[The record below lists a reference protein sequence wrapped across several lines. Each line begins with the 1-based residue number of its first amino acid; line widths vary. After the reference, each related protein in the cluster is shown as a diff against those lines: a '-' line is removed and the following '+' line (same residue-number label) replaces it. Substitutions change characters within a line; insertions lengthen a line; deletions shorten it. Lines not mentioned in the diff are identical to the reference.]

1 MLTNQ
6 SDSFIKQSSIAP
18 IIAMLAVTVMLEM
31 ARSVHYLFFHT
42 MVEVFAVI
50 VSLSIF
56 ILTWT
61 SHRYLSGGY
70 LVMLGA
76 AYGAIGLV
84 DVFHALTF
92 KGMNLFP
99 GVTLNFTNQ
108 FWLTARFLEAVALL
122 CAPLTINRKPD
133 FLYTSAAFFMFATVA
148 CVAVVYQWFPA
159 TYIEG
164 IGLSPFKIY
173 SEYVIIT
180 IMAVGLILLIQR
192 KSQFEPKIFRLLTA
206 SLLLAIA
213 AETCF
218 TQYVGFYD
226 LSHALGHYFRF
237 SSVILAFAAIV
248 ISGVREPLAFQF
260 REIND
265 RQQKLEI
272 LNSKLAESEAHLK
285 LAQHVGKMGSW
296 HFDIP
301 ESKLTWSE
309 EIYRMF
315 GEPLD
320 KTISFEVFTSHIHPD
335 DLAAVLSTWDR
346 ALQGAPYDIEHR
358 VRVRDGVRWVNEV
371 AEVTFS
377 PSGTPLFAMGT
388 VQDITERKQMEEQIR
403 NLAFYDTLTQL
414 PNRRLLND
422 RLDHAM
428 SASKRSG
435 HYGALMF
442 LDLDNFKPLNDLYGH
457 AVGDS
462 LLIEVARRISGC
474 VRAVDTVAR
483 FGGDEFVVILNELDV
498 DKAASTAQA
507 SIVAEKI
514 RAALAES
521 YLLTIHK
528 EGNAEN
534 TVEHRCTSSIGVVVF
549 INHEEKPDDL
559 LKLADAA
566 MYKAK
571 ESGRNQICF
580 NDADT

>member
-1 MLTNQ
+1 
-6 SDSFIKQSSIAP
+6 
-18 IIAMLAVTVMLEM
+18 MLAVTVMLEM